1 MADTHKMLVAK
12 AFKAIAEVAGDTSVQ
27 ADTTLE
33 SLDELQMFVEELQEA
48 VRGDIE
54 RSERVDTPRP

>member
-12 AFKAIAEVAGDTSVQ
+12 AFKAIAWVAGDTSVQ

-33 SLDELQMFVEELQEA
+33 SLERLQMFVEELQMLVEERLEA
-48 VRGDIE
+48 VRGDIKE
-54 RSERVDTPRP
+54 A